1 MNRSIVITLLLG
13 VATAALAAEPDPR
26 IEESR
31 AAAQEL
37 GGALKSV
44 LVAAMQAG
52 GPVSAISVC
61 NGKAPQIAGEISTR
75 RGLEVGRTSLK
86 FRNPANA
93 PDSWERAVLERFEQ
107 EKAAGAAVDSLEF
120 SETVSTEAGSEF
132 RYMKAI
138 PTGEVCLA
146 CHGSALA
153 PEVAAR
159 IAELYPQDAA
169 TGFSA
174 GDIRGAFTITIPE
187 TAAGQGA
194 TAF

>member
-1 MNRSIVITLLLG
+1 MNRPIIMTLLLAG
-13 VATAALAAEPDPR
+13 ATAALATDPDPR
-26 IEESR
+26 IAESR

-52 GPVSAISVC
+52 GPVSAISFC
-61 NGKAPQIAGEISTR
+61 NAKAPQIAGEISTR
-75 RGLEVGRTSLK
+75 RGLDVGRTALK

-120 SETVSTEAGSEF
+120 AETVTTEEGSVF
-132 RYMKAI
+132 RYMKVI

-146 CHGSALA
+146 CHGSTLA

-159 IAELYPQDAA
+159 IAELYPEDAA

-174 GDIRGAFTITIPE
+174 GDIRGAFTITQPVQ
-187 TAAGQGA
+187 AAHA
-194 TAF
+194 ESL